1 MPTIRCSECGNEIEY
16 WEKKDAAICDQC
28 GAVNGITFSGVL
40 RGANPFGSNSK
51 FFASKSKNLISH
63 YDKKL
68 EHTRNIVLETRREDS
83 QYKGSSSYG
92 FTVFLIILLSFIIFC
107 ICCRS
112 CSPKNS
118 DKATTND
125 STPVVTDTSAVLTET
140 TQIAATTT
148 VFSEV
153 TEESVVDNSQLVDL
167 LIETGYSPENAAGIA
182 EVLNSLEIYSVD
194 IYFQSTTDVENGLCS
209 ITGFPNGSNNYD
221 EVFYFTTENGVVFY
235 VGFTDY
241 DLYDTDLHDG
251 FIMTYTE
258 ALELKNAES

>member
-1 MPTIRCSECGNEIEY
+1 MPTIRCNVCGNEIEY

-68 EHTRNIVLETRREDS
+68 EHTRNIVLETRRADS
-83 QYKGSSSYG
+83 PYKGSSSYG

-107 ICCRS
+107 ICCGS
-112 CSPKNS
+112 CS
-118 DKATTND
+118 TGTRD
-125 STPVVTDTSAVLTET
+125 SANEAAPIVTDTSAVLTET
-140 TQIAATTT
+140 TQPTTVTTT
-148 VFSEV
+148 TSEV

-167 LIETGYSPENAAGIA
+167 LIEMGYSPENAAGIA
-182 EVLNSLEIYSVD
+182 EVLNSLEIYSID

-209 ITGFPNGSNNYD
+209 ITGFPNGSDNYD

-241 DLYDTDLHDG
+241 DLYDTDSHDG

-258 ALELKNAES
+258 ALELRNAEA